1 MTMQLPKGDDES
13 IYEEESSEPVES
25 PTEIMERRLHE
36 MLEETLP
43 HLDKADFGQK
53 RQFAP
58 EFS

>member
-13 IYEEESSEPVES
+13 IYEEESSEPIES
-25 PTEIMERRLHE
+25 PTEVMERRLNE

-43 HLDKADFGQK
+43 HLDHSDLGKK

>member
-43 HLDKADFGQK
+43 H
-53 RQFAP
+53 
-58 EFS
+58 